1 MEDACLAAAQC
12 ALDALTAT
20 SCGLQPVALSRVK
33 VFLPDSAPC
42 NITATGAAL
51 CVCARARGVVCVSHT
66 LTLSLAVWGCA
77 AFSKAWSTTVGGG
90 GSAKHAPS
98 VSVVPVTAVWGGKG
112 GWGNL

>member
-1 MEDACLAAAQC
+1 M
-12 ALDALTAT
+12 
-20 SCGLQPVALSRVK
+20 R
-33 VFLPDSAPC
+33 
-42 NITATGAAL
+42 
-51 CVCARARGVVCVSHT
+51 CVWARGVVCGAHT

-112 GWGNL
+112 GVAGGASLVAVMQVLAVDSDMMHKWSTGTAGASDSDDDWLAD